1 MTELGRYS
9 EGVARRAL
17 VALNAAWKPLKKP
30 AKKSKA
36 TWIQWNVPFR
46 PGFEGD
52 AIRALIRVVK
62 REKFIRFKKPQEG
75 KPLADVSV
83 TVAEDQSRGT
93 SVRIVAT
100 YDIGWDTTYYRL
112 DCIGSKS

>member
-30 AKKSKA
+30 AKKSRA
-36 TWIQWNVPFR
+36 TWIQWVVAFR
-46 PGFEGD
+46 PGFEKD
-52 AIRALIRVVK
+52 AIKALIRVVR
-62 REKFIRFKKPQEG
+62 REKFIRFKKPQLG
-75 KPLADVSV
+75 LRGTGAFIAIVAD
-83 TVAEDQSRGT
+83 ASRGT
-93 SVRIVAT
+93 SVRVAEQ